1 MEKKKIYA
9 ASTAHLDTVWRWT
22 LSKTIEDY
30 IPDTISKNIDLIEK
44 YPHYC
49 FNFEG
54 AFRYELIEE
63 YYPKFFEIIQGLVAE
78 GRWNVSGSEYEAGDV
93 NIPSPE
99 AIFRNILI
107 GNNYFYEKFGKKSTD
122 LFLPDCFGFTKALPT
137 IMHHAGLNGFSTQ
150 KLSWGSAYDIPFDIG
165 LWQGVDH
172 STVYASLKT
181 GSYRT
186 KFTGDLRAD
195 LGILNRISESA
206 FNYSLP
212 QTMAYYGTGD
222 IGGAPDEK
230 SVAAVEESILK
241 NDTADFD
248 VISASTDQIFNDLEK
263 NNIRDQLAVWDNE
276 LIMSRHGTGAY
287 TSRCMAKRLNAQC
300 ELLADRAEKACV
312 LGEEIGAYDYPYDRL
327 NRAWKRVIRH
337 QFHDDITGTSISD
350 VYNESYNDYYV
361 SQSEFKGEYTS
372 AVGAIANEL
381 NTAWANECAIIVN
394 NPASH
399 DRSGSVFAHIKTK
412 HNATHLKVVDI
423 DGNEV
428 KSQVLNKHGK
438 EFDIIFIANVKSL
451 GYRVYNI
458 EISDSPCQIKSD
470 LSVTLHTMENEKY
483 RILFNKNG
491 DIASITDKKIGKQL
505 LDSPIKLALY
515 EDTGSL
521 SYPSWEISKKDLDR
535 EPRCCANTPK
545 FEITED
551 GPARVSLKITRQ
563 LDYSD
568 ITQIVSLES
577 GGEFIKVDNFINWR
591 SRHSLLKTVF
601 PFSCYNREASYDLGI
616 GVVRR
621 ETNTEKIY
629 EVPAQKWADITAG
642 NDQYGVSIFSD
653 CKYGWDKPSGNT
665 LRLTCIHTPRGVF
678 TKDARQDLQDI
689 GRNTFSFAIFSHPG
703 DFTNGTQIQNEFFQN
718 SLVAFQT
725 TAQTKGSLTD
735 NFSFAALNTDGIL
748 IKAVKLAEKKDGIIV
763 RLAESN
769 GKPHKNTKLTFFKE
783 ITSAESVL
791 ASEEYISKANFTG
804 KSIQF
809 DINPFEVKSF
819 KVRLAPYH
827 KKNTPEKQI
836 KLALTPNAKGF
847 TFNEDMRN
855 VILQGSGCSL
865 PAEQLKQTATICG
878 ITFKLTDP
886 HAPFDITVA
895 REQQIEIPEGSDKI
909 YLLAASTLSDENVSF
924 LADSREIDITIH
936 SLKENIGT
944 CDMASLNQSAYIKDV
959 TTAIEFTHTH
969 HPEGDLVNSRAYFFM
984 YEIPVKG
991 KHTLT
996 FPENNKLLIL
1006 AASAVTKHSET
1017 FLACPIT
1024 DQSPEEKFD
1033 FNNIAPID
1041 KLRDNT
1047 SQLMIRAG
1055 KIEEQH
1061 NSGKGHGFR
1070 RDNPITNII
1079 RSYTKSE
1086 W

>member
-9 ASTAHLDTVWRWT
+9 TSTAHLDTVWRWT

-30 IPDTISKNIDLIEK
+30 IPNTIAKNIDLIEK

-63 YYPKFFEIIQGLVAE
+63 YYPKFFEIIQELVAK

-137 IMHHAGLNGFSTQ
+137 IMRHAGLNGFSTQ

-165 LWQGVDH
+165 LWQGVDN
-172 STVYASLKT
+172 STVFTSLKT

-222 IGGAPDEK
+222 IGGAPDDA
-230 SVAAVEESILK
+230 SVSAVEESILK

-248 VISASTDQIFNDLEK
+248 VISASTDRIFNDLEK
-263 NNIRDQLAVWDNE
+263 SNIKDQLPVWDHE

-312 LGEEIGAYDYPYDRL
+312 LGEEIGAYDYPYERL
-327 NRAWKRVIRH
+327 NRAWKRVIQH

-350 VYNESYNDYYV
+350 VYNESYNDYFV
-361 SQSEFKGEYTS
+361 SQSEFKGEYTA

-381 NTAWANECAIIVN
+381 NTSWANECAIIVN
-394 NPASH
+394 NPSSH

-412 HNATHLKVVDI
+412 HNATHLKVIDI
-423 DGNEV
+423 KGNEV
-428 KSQVLNKHGK
+428 KSQVLCKHGK
-438 EFDIIFIANVKSL
+438 EFDIIFIADVKAL
-451 GYRVYNI
+451 GYRVYNV
-458 EISDSPCQIKSD
+458 EISDYPCQMESD
-470 LSVTLHTMENEKY
+470 LSVTLHSLENEKY

-521 SYPSWEISKKDLDR
+521 SYPSWEIAKSDLDR

-545 FEITED
+545 FEITEN

-577 GGEFIKVDNFINWR
+577 GGEFIKTDNFVNWR
-591 SRHSLLKTVF
+591 SRHSLLKAVF
-601 PFSCYNREASYDLGI
+601 PLSCYNRDATYDLGI
-616 GVVRR
+616 GVVKR

-642 NDQYGVSIFSD
+642 NGQYGVSIFSD
-653 CKYGWDKPSGNT
+653 CKYGWDKPAGNT
-665 LRLTCIHTPRGVF
+665 LRLSCIHTPRGAF

-703 DFTNGTQIQNEFFQN
+703 DFTNGTQTQNEFFQN
-718 SLVAFQT
+718 GLVAFQT
-725 TAQTKGSLTD
+725 TAQNKGSLTD
-735 NFSFAALNTDGIL
+735 NFSFATLNTDGVL

-763 RLAESN
+763 RLTESN
-769 GKPHKNTKLTFFKE
+769 GEPHKNAKLTFFKK

-791 ASEEYISKANFTG
+791 ASEEYISKANFTEN
-804 KSIQF
+804 SITF

-827 KKNTPEKQI
+827 KKITPEKQV
-836 KLALTPNAKGF
+836 KLELTQTTKGF

-865 PAEQLKQTATICG
+865 PAEQLKQATTICG
-878 ITFKLTDP
+878 ITFKLPDP
-886 HAPFDITVA
+886 HTDFDITVA

-909 YLLAASTLSDENVSF
+909 YLLAASALSDENVSF
-924 LADSREIDITIH
+924 FADSRKIDITIH
-936 SLKENIGT
+936 SLKENIGA

-959 TTAIEFTHTH
+959 TAAVEFTHTH
-969 HPEGDLVNSRAYFFM
+969 HPEGDLINSRAYFFI
-984 YEIPVKG
+984 YGIPVKG

-1006 AASAVTKHSET
+1006 AATSVNKHSET

-1024 DQSPEEKFD
+1024 DQSPEGDFD
-1033 FNNIAPID
+1033 FDNIAPID

-1047 SQLMIRAG
+1047 PQLMIRAG